1 MNKHVKTVPTFK
13 IIAFLAC
20 LTFLWS
26 SQALSQQQQQQQ
38 EHEHEEN
45 ENKQVNDGQDD
56 NGQNNKVAFNFVD
69 VDLPV
74 VVKFISDVTGT
85 NFIFDES
92 IKGKVTIIAPT
103 ELSTDDAFR
112 LFSAILELKG
122 FTLLPSGI
130 NAYKIVHQ
138 AKAKQGGTPI
148 VTDNKP
154 SILADET
161 YVARLVPLDYISASD
176 AQTFL
181 KPLISKTGHLSYFGP
196 GNIILVIDSDLN
208 IQKLLTI
215 IKKIDRP
222 SRTQGFELVPLEYA
236 TAVNVAAIIT
246 DAFTKGQGKRIKK
259 GLPSV
264 KDEAVSV
271 VPDERM
277 NAVILIGD
285 NKDRKNQIRELIK
298 LLDQPL
304 PKKSGRTKVYF
315 LEYADAEEVA
325 KVLQGLTNKT
335 GVTRKGRSKVG
346 GVTSTE
352 TGFSGNVVIMPHKT
366 TNSLVIM
373 AAPADYASI
382 VDIISQIDIRRRQ
395 VFVEALIAEVSIGK
409 LDELGS
415 KWRAAA
421 DVGGAPVAVGGFGSM
436 DAGAVNNIITGLSAL
451 SFGGVGDFFTT
462 KVTDPASG
470 TSTDFS
476 VPGFAALFSINE
488 FRNAFNVLSAPTILT
503 SDNQEAEILVG
514 ENVPFI
520 SKQDTTSAG
529 ITSNIVERTDV
540 GILLRIKPR
549 INESDYVN
557 LDIYQEISAVPEQS
571 ETLVATVGPTITKR
585 SAKTSVVVR
594 SGETVVIGGLMRENE
609 SETVRKIPF
618 LSDIPILGWL
628 FKFRSKNKEKTN
640 LLIILTPK
648 IVTGSEDLNKI
659 SIRKRKEYEEKS
671 QQQVPTPK

>member
-1 MNKHVKTVPTFK
+1 MGTNMVR
-13 IIAFLAC
+13 IIVFLIC
-20 LTFLWS
+20 LTLSWRG
-26 SQALSQQQQQQQ
+26 QALSQELLSQESYQQQQ
-38 EHEHEEN
+38 N
-45 ENKQVNDGQDD
+45 EQGNDDEPT
-56 NGQNNKVAFNFVD
+56 NKVAFNFVD

-74 VVKFISDVTGT
+74 VVKFISEVTGS

-92 IKGKVTIIAPT
+92 LKGKVTIIAPT
-103 ELSTDDAFR
+103 ELSSDDAFR

-122 FTLLPSGI
+122 FTLLPSGV
-130 NAYKIVHQ
+130 NAYKIVPQ
-138 AKAKQGGTPI
+138 AKARQGGTPI
-148 VTDNKP
+148 TTDNKP
-154 SILADET
+154 SVLADET
-161 YVARLVPLDYISASD
+161 YVARLIPLDYISAAA

-181 KPLISKTGHLSYFGP
+181 KPLISKTGLLSYFGP

-215 IKKIDRP
+215 IKKIDQP

-236 TAVNVAAIIT
+236 TASNVAAIIT
-246 DAFTKGQGKRIKK
+246 DAFTKGQNKRVKK
-259 GLPSV
+259 GLQLA
-264 KDEAVSV
+264 KDESISV
-271 VPDERM
+271 VSDDRM

-285 NKDRKNQIRELIK
+285 NKARKSQIRELIK

-304 PKKSGRTKVYF
+304 PKKSGRTKVYA

-325 KVLQGLTNKT
+325 KVLQGLTKGRLRSSN
-335 GVTRKGRSKVG
+335 RKGRKTG
-346 GVTSTE
+346 MTSTE

-373 AAPADYASI
+373 AAPSDYASI
-382 VDIISQIDIRRRQ
+382 VEIISQIDIRRRQ

-409 LDELGS
+409 LDELGA

-421 DVGGAPVAVGGFGSM
+421 DVGGAPVAIGGFGSM
-436 DAGAVNNIITGLSAL
+436 DAGSMSNIITGLSAL
-451 SFGGVGDFFTT
+451 SFGSIGDFFTT
-462 KVTDPASG
+462 TVTDPTSG
-470 TSTDFS
+470 TSTNFS

-520 SKQDTTSAG
+520 SKQDTTASG

-571 ETLVATVGPTITKR
+571 ETLVATIGPTITKR

-609 SETVRKIPF
+609 SETIRRIPF

-640 LLIILTPK
+640 LLIILTPN
-648 IVTGSEDLNKI
+648 IVADSKDLNKI

-671 QQQVPTPK
+671 QQQVPVPTRVPDDR

>member
-1 MNKHVKTVPTFK
+1 MGVNTVR
-13 IIAFLAC
+13 IIVFLAC
-20 LTFLWS
+20 LTLPWVG
-26 SQALSQQQQQQQ
+26 QALSQEEQNEQQL
-38 EHEHEEN
+38 
-45 ENKQVNDGQDD
+45 NDEQTNDE
-56 NGQNNKVAFNFVD
+56 QTNKVAFNFVN

-74 VVKFISDVTGT
+74 IVKFISEVTGT

-92 IKGKVTIIAPT
+92 LKGKVTIIAPT
-103 ELSTDDAFR
+103 ELSSDDAFR

-122 FTLLPSGI
+122 FTLLPSGV

-138 AKAKQGGTPI
+138 AKARQGGTPI
-148 VTDNKP
+148 VTDDKP
-154 SILADET
+154 SVLADET
-161 YVARLVPLDYISASD
+161 YVARLIPLDYISAAD

-181 KPLISKTGHLSYFGP
+181 KPLISKTGHLSYFGAS
-196 GNIILVIDSDLN
+196 NIILVIDSDLN

-215 IKKIDRP
+215 IKEIDQP
-222 SRTQGFELVPLEYA
+222 SRTHGFELVPLEYA
-236 TAVNVAAIIT
+236 TAANVAAIIT
-246 DAFTKGQGKRIKK
+246 DAFTKGQGKRPKK
-259 GLPSV
+259 GVPLAR
-264 KDEAVSV
+264 DAFISV
-271 VPDERM
+271 VPDERL

-285 NKDRKNQIRELIK
+285 NKARKSQIRELIT

-325 KVLQGLTNKT
+325 KVLQGLTKA
-335 GVTRKGRSKVG
+335 GSVRKGRTKAG
-346 GVTSTE
+346 TRTTPTE
-352 TGFSGNVVIMPHKT
+352 TGFSGNVVIVPHKT

-373 AAPADYASI
+373 AAPSDYASI

-409 LDELGS
+409 LDELGA

-421 DVGGAPVAVGGFGSM
+421 DVGGAPVAIGGFGAMDVGSM
-436 DAGAVNNIITGLSAL
+436 SNIITGLSAL

-462 KVTDPASG
+462 TITDPTSG
-470 TSTDFS
+470 TSTNFS
-476 VPGFAALFSINE
+476 VPGFAALFSVNE

-503 SDNQEAEILVG
+503 SDNQEAEIMVG

-571 ETLVATVGPTITKR
+571 EILVATIGPTITKR

-609 SETVRKIPF
+609 SETVRRIPF

-640 LLIILTPK
+640 LLIILTPR
-648 IVTGSEDLNKI
+648 IVKGSEDLGAI

-671 QQQVPTPK
+671 QQKIPTPAEQQPID